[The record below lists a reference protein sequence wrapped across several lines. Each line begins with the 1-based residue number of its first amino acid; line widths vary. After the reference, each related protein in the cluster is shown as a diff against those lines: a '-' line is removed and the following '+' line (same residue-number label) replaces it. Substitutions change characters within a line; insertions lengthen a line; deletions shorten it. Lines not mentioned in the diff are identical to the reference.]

1 MKLEKT
7 YTYLLAF
14 SMLCIILM
22 VLGIFTIVAMN
33 GLPYFWLKNVA
44 KVEMTDGKLY
54 YGEIAGANPKAEN
67 GSETKLKVGNRKI
80 YGQDFLWIK
89 DSEIKS
95 VSYPKEIIMLERD
108 EWGNA
113 YGIISDISGKEFDD
127 IHSSVMEEK
136 KVILGIEKGRLLS
149 INDEISKIN
158 HKITKKGEAGLED
171 KLGKLQNESAVIET
185 DLNSKREQALSKTF
199 ILTLADGQTDEMKYY
214 DIVKKYQPNDVSL
227 PGKIWISVKRFFEF
241 IFADPRESNTEGG
254 IFPAIFGTVILVIL
268 MSIFVFPLGV
278 IAAVFLSEYAKEGF
292 LVKLIRN
299 TIYNLAGVPS
309 IVYGVFGLGFFVYA
323 IGGSIDRIFF
333 SDYLPS
339 PTFGTGG
346 IIWGALTLAV
356 LTLPVVI
363 VASLE
368 GLKSVPHMYREGS
381 YSLGSTKWEVIKDVV
396 IPNAMP
402 GMLTGLILAISRAAG
417 EVAPLMMTGVVK
429 SAVALPFDLSF
440 PFIHLDRKF
449 MHLGFHIYDVGFQSP
464 NIEAARGVVF
474 NTTLIL
480 LIIVFALNLTAILI
494 RNRIRNKLSRSGV

>member
-44 KVEMTDGKLY
+44 KVEMTDGTLY
-54 YGEIAGANPKAEN
+54 YGEIAGSNPKAEN

-80 YGQDFLWIK
+80 FGQDFLWVK

-95 VSYPKEIIMLERD
+95 VSYPKDIVMLERD

-113 YGIISDISGKEFDD
+113 YGIISGVSEKEFDD
-127 IHSSVMEEK
+127 IHSTVSAEK
-136 KVILGIEKGRLLS
+136 KVILRIEKGRLLS
-149 INDEISKIN
+149 INEDISKIN
-158 HKITKKGEAGLED
+158 HKITKKGETGLEEKIE
-171 KLGKLQNESAVIET
+171 KLKNESEIIET
-185 DLNSKREQALSKTF
+185 DLNSKREQALSKSF
-199 ILTLADGQTDEMKYY
+199 NLTLADGQTDELKYY
-214 DIVKKYQPNDVSL
+214 DIVKKYQPNNVSL
-227 PGKIWISVKRFFEF
+227 AGKILISAKRFFEF

-278 IAAVFLSEYAKEGF
+278 VAAVFLSEYSKEGI
-292 LVKLIRN
+292 LVKIIRN

-323 IGGSIDRIFF
+323 MGGSIDRIFF

-480 LIIVFALNLTAILI
+480 LIIVFALNLTAIII

>member
-44 KVEMTDGKLY
+44 KVEMADGKIY
-54 YGEIAGANPKAEN
+54 YGEIADVNPKAEN

-80 YGQDFLWIK
+80 YGQDFIWIK

-95 VSYPKEIIMLERD
+95 VSYPKDLIMLERD

-113 YGIISDISGKEFDD
+113 YGVISEISEKDFLD
-127 IHSSVMEEK
+127 IHSSVMDEK
-136 KVILGIEKGRLLS
+136 SVITGIEKGRLLS
-149 INDEISKIN
+149 INEEISKIN
-158 HKITKKGEAGLED
+158 HLIMKKGETGLEE
-171 KLGKLQNESAVIET
+171 KLEKFKNESSEIET
-185 DLNSKREQALSKTF
+185 DLNSKREHALSKTF
-199 ILTLADGQTDEMKYY
+199 NLILSDGQIDQLNYY
-214 DIVKKYQPNDVSL
+214 DIVNKYEPNNVSL
-227 PGKIWISVKRFFEF
+227 AGKILISVKRFSEF

-254 IFPAIFGTVILVIL
+254 IFPAIFGTVVLVIL

-292 LVKLIRN
+292 LVKIIRN

-323 IGGSIDRIFF
+323 VGGSIDRFFF

-346 IIWGALTLAV
+346 IIWGSLTLAV

-429 SAVALPFDLSF
+429 SAVSLPFDLSF

-480 LIIVFALNLTAILI
+480 LLIIFALNLTAIVI
-494 RNRIRNKLSRSGV
+494 RNKIKNKLSRSGV

>member
-44 KVEMTDGKLY
+44 KVEMNDGKLY
-54 YGEIAGANPKAEN
+54 YGEIDGKNSKAEN

-80 YGQDFLWIK
+80 FGQDFLWIK

-95 VSYPKEIIMLERD
+95 VSYPDDIIMLERD

-113 YGIISDISGKEFDD
+113 YGIIPEINKKEFDD
-127 IHSSVMEEK
+127 IHSAVMDEK
-136 KVILGIEKGRLLS
+136 SEIISIEKGKLLS
-149 INDEISKIN
+149 INEDISKIN
-158 HKITKKGEAGLED
+158 HRITKKSETGLDD
-171 KLGKLQNESAVIET
+171 KLQKLKDESAAIET
-185 DLNSKREQALSKTF
+185 DLHTKREQALSKGF
-199 ILTLADGQTDEMKYY
+199 NLILADGQTDELKYY
-214 DIVKKYQPNDVSL
+214 DIVKKYQPNNVSVI
-227 PGKIWISVKRFFEF
+227 GKTWIAVKRFFEF

-278 IAAVFLSEYAKEGF
+278 IAAVFLSEYAKEGL
-292 LVKLIRN
+292 LVKIIRN

-309 IVYGVFGLGFFVYA
+309 IVYGVFGLGFFVYTM
-323 IGGSIDRIFF
+323 GGSIDRLFF

-429 SAVALPFDLSF
+429 SAVALPFDSTF

-480 LIIVFALNLTAILI
+480 LIIVFALNLTAIII